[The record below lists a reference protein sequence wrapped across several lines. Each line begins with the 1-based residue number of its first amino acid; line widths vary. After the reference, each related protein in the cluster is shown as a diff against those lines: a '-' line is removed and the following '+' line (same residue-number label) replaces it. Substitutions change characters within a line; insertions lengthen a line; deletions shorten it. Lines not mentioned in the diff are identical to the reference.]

1 MDEVGTVCCQFQL
14 LRENCDLNI
23 SYIMKKCYKH
33 SYEKAIIYLNYDDN
47 KNIDIKTER
56 NILEDIID
64 NSLLRN
70 SGWYLVPKYVE
81 YLIPGN

>member
-23 SYIMKKCYKH
+23 SCIIKKCYKH

-47 KNIDIKTER
+47 KIIDIKTEGKK
-56 NILEDIID
+56 LEDIID